1 MTNPHADFNLT
12 FMAARLA
19 EAFQRIES
27 TCGVAITD
35 SLNVMSGATS
45 SPTFVQDQIDRVDFL
60 IGQLEYLRT
69 RRAELVELAEE
80 AAMEAAND

>member
-1 MTNPHADFNLT
+1 
-12 FMAARLA
+12 LA

-35 SLNVMSGATS
+35 SLNVMSGAVR
-45 SPTFVQDQIDRVDFL
+45 SPTFIQDQLDRTDFL

-69 RRAELVELAEE
+69 RRAELAELQEE
-80 AAMEAAND
+80 AAMEGGE

>member
-1 MTNPHADFNLT
+1 MNNPHADFDLT
-12 FMAARLA
+12 FMAGRLA

-35 SLNVMSGATS
+35 SLNVISGATR
-45 SPTFVQDQIDRVDFL
+45 SPTFARDQLERTDFL

-69 RRAELVELAEE
+69 RRAELAELIEE
-80 AAMEAAND
+80 AEMEAGQ